1 MQSIAL
7 GLVIPRSVE
16 NYNRSLPLRLPFT
29 LRCDWTVRD
38 LGPTLQPLI
47 EDADLDGHPDVFANT
62 LDGSILGVLRADLL
76 DPDVAA
82 LADEEP
88 YRWTHFH
95 NRSQYLTNPV
105 TVALPWRAE
114 KTVLF
119 ASADGNLDVFDVDGQ
134 LLGSVQLPTVYLRRS
149 WFEDA
154 GGPATHPISSYLSW
168 VHKDPRQWL
177 QLTPR
182 ILATP
187 LSLPPGLFHDESW
200 PLGRLPLSP
209 LALLVAVT
217 YLPGGSNLAAGEG
230 QSAPEEDVLLAG
242 LYGLTACAL
251 VPSAISCSSMRRA
264 VETGLFFLPLELTRL
279 SDRFPAYLLSTPT
292 LGRDILHGSDNFG
305 GLSHRSFFLLSSGSG
320 LLHRL
325 SLEALLRHSLDY
337 WSEAQSADRP
347 VDPHVH
353 TLKLLSPPSEC
364 LLVDCPSASDQL
376 CCLLSEAGSG
386 LALLDLRQTPLSA
399 QHRPAGRVVWRFE
412 LPVGDGV
419 SPTAAA
425 VTFAVPTLVP
435 SEEPIVLLPDAL
447 GNIHAVFLKDGSA
460 LPGSPAPNPF
470 RNNRSDACSSV
481 LTPGVAFV
489 DDWLNRYVVFF
500 SNCGR
505 AAAVD
510 IWNNFT
516 IHDVVEEA
524 LDSAEVLSSLHAWFD
539 QRQETSHMA
548 ASGRRRRDL
557 LVAPS
562 ASVKA
567 LKGAQRISAAPPG
580 ELPEVAF
587 LLPSQEGDMQL
598 FTAFRKN
605 SSFRSML
612 FSPCVSVHASLRTLD
627 ATGLERL
634 SPIPTLTDGTVA
646 GGLLLSVR
654 ISDCLSLFPRNSP
667 KGLDL
672 ESHPSYIA
680 QILNTEGLPLVPLQ
694 TVKCLP
700 APSATAKMHHSPKL
714 QACEM
719 NFLLDLSHAPLLAA
733 PKGRVTVLIFSP
745 SGRLLVTSSAHLE
758 SIIIPVQQDT
768 SISSWLLVFSYLPIV
783 LFMDLG
789 SLLLNLQ
796 VFDSSRLEAYSEG
809 TQATPLVLLLSRGS
823 SRHEEVLAA
832 LTAHLLSPSPASTQS
847 LQCST
852 VPSTAADSSFLL
864 LCLYHS
870 ARRYQSYLD
879 SFLKRSSVKRSL
891 LAVDMAAELSASLQ
905 SRPDT
910 PAEALNCRVDR
921 LIQEFRERV
930 TSSRRQVTGLDYAI
944 IVDDISSLLDLRM
957 TPRQIYQLVDS
968 LGSEACDLLVLG
980 CHLDEFNSEEGLLRL
995 VHLLSRRSVCVI
1007 EIKPLVNGYT
1017 TSVDGELKI
1026 SFTPR
1031 RVTEV
1036 PQPCQIFHYK
1046 AEGRVIKCYP
1056 PGSSNL
1062 IR

>member
-1 MQSIAL
+1 MATSAYRGCQAEHTADARSESQPAFNMLKLLVSFAAGFYCGAYFQDKYKISPVSEPRQILDKSTKLLPSLRLCFLIFVWACVQSIAL

-88 YRWTHFH
+88 YRWTYFH

-114 KTVLF
+114 KAVLF
-119 ASADGNLDVFDVDGQ
+119 ASADGNLDVFEVDGQ
-134 LLGSVQLPTVYLRRS
+134 LLGSAQLPTVYLRRS

-154 GGPATHPISSYLSW
+154 GGLATPPISSYISW
-168 VHKDPRQWL
+168 VYKDPRQWL

-217 YLPGGSNLAAGEG
+217 YLPGGSHFAGGASLAAGEG
-230 QSAPEEDVLLAG
+230 QSATEEEEEDVLLAG
-242 LYGLTACAL
+242 LFGLTACAL

-264 VETGLFFLPLELTRL
+264 LETGLFFLPLELTRL

-292 LGRDILHGSDNFG
+292 LGRDILHGSDGFG
-305 GLSHRSFFLLSSGSG
+305 GLSYRSFFLLSSGSG

-325 SLEALLRHSLDY
+325 SLDALLRHSLDY

-364 LLVDCPSASDQL
+364 LLVDCPSAPDQI
-376 CCLLSEAGSG
+376 CCLLSEAGRG
-386 LALLDLRQTPLSA
+386 LTLLALRQAPVSA
-399 QHRPAGRVVWRFE
+399 QHRPAAPSDRVVWRFE
-412 LPVGDGV
+412 LPVGDDA
-419 SPTAAA
+419 SPAAAAAA

-447 GNIHAVFLKDGSA
+447 GHIHAVFLKDGSP

-481 LTPGVAFV
+481 LTPGIAIV

-510 IWNNFT
+510 LRNNFT
-516 IHDVVEEA
+516 IHDVLEEA
-524 LDSAEVLSSLHAWFD
+524 LHSAEVLSSLHARFD
-539 QRQETSHMA
+539 QRQETSHVA

-562 ASVKA
+562 ASVKL

-580 ELPEVAF
+580 ELSEVAF

-598 FTAFRKN
+598 FTAFQKN

-612 FSPCVSVHASLRTLD
+612 FSPCVSVQASLRTLD
-627 ATGLERL
+627 VTGLEGL

-646 GGLLLSVR
+646 GALLLSVR
-654 ISDCLSLFPRNSP
+654 ISDCLSLLPRNSP

-680 QILNTEGLPLVPLQ
+680 QILNTEGVPLVPLQ

-700 APSATAKMHHSPKL
+700 PPSVTAKMHPGPKL
-714 QACEM
+714 PVCEM
-719 NFLLDLSHAPLLAA
+719 NVPLDLSHAPLLAT
-733 PKGRVTVLIFSP
+733 PKGRVTVLLFSP

-758 SIIIPVQQDT
+758 SISIPVQQDT

-783 LFMDLG
+783 LFVSVLFTLLDLKG
-789 SLLLNLQ
+789 N
-796 VFDSSRLEAYSEG
+796 
-809 TQATPLVLLLSRGS
+809 
-823 SRHEEVLAA
+823 
-832 LTAHLLSPSPASTQS
+832 
-847 LQCST
+847 
-852 VPSTAADSSFLL
+852 VPSSS
-864 LCLYHS
+864 
-870 ARRYQSYLD
+870 D
-879 SFLKRSSVKRSL
+879 SFL
-891 LAVDMAAELSASLQ
+891 
-905 SRPDT
+905 
-910 PAEALNCRVDR
+910 
-921 LIQEFRERV
+921 
-930 TSSRRQVTGLDYAI
+930 
-944 IVDDISSLLDLRM
+944 
-957 TPRQIYQLVDS
+957 
-968 LGSEACDLLVLG
+968 
-980 CHLDEFNSEEGLLRL
+980 
-995 VHLLSRRSVCVI
+995 
-1007 EIKPLVNGYT
+1007 
-1017 TSVDGELKI
+1017 
-1026 SFTPR
+1026 
-1031 RVTEV
+1031 
-1036 PQPCQIFHYK
+1036 
-1046 AEGRVIKCYP
+1046 
-1056 PGSSNL
+1056 
-1062 IR
+1062 

>member
-47 EDADLDGHPDVFANT
+47 EDADLDGHPDIFANT

-88 YRWTHFH
+88 YRWTYFH

-209 LALLVAVT
+209 LALLVPVT
-217 YLPGGSNLAAGEG
+217 YLPGGSNLAADEG
-230 QSAPEEDVLLAG
+230 QSAPEED
-242 LYGLTACAL
+242 
-251 VPSAISCSSMRRA
+251 
-264 VETGLFFLPLELTRL
+264 L

-305 GLSHRSFFLLSSGSG
+305 GLSYRSFFLLSSGSG

-337 WSEAQSADRP
+337 WSEAQSTDRP

-353 TLKLLSPPSEC
+353 TLKFLSPPSEC

-386 LALLDLRQTPLSA
+386 LTLLDLRQTPLSA

-412 LPVGDGV
+412 LSVGDG
-419 SPTAAA
+419 AAL
-425 VTFAVPTLVP
+425 TFAVPTLVP

-567 LKGAQRISAAPPG
+567 LKGAQRISVAPPG

-612 FSPCVSVHASLRTLD
+612 SSPCVSVHASLRTLD

-634 SPIPTLTDGTVA
+634 CPIPTLTDGTVA

-654 ISDCLSLFPRNSP
+654 ISDCLSLLPRNSP

-700 APSATAKMHHSPKL
+700 APSATAKMPHSPKL

-768 SISSWLLVFSYLPIV
+768 SISSWLLVFSYLPFV

-796 VFDSSRLEAYSEG
+796 VFDASRLEAYRES

-847 LQCST
+847 LQRSN
-852 VPSTAADSSFLL
+852 VPSVAGAADSSFLL

-891 LAVDMAAELSASLQ
+891 VAVDMAAELSASLQ

-968 LGSEACDLLVLG
+968 LESEACDLLVLG

>member
-1 MQSIAL
+1 MLKLLVSFAAGFYCGAYFQDKYKISPVSEPRQIPDKSTKLLPSLRLCFLIFVWACMQSIAL
-7 GLVIPRSVE
+7 GLVIPRPVE

-88 YRWTHFH
+88 YRWTYFH

-114 KTVLF
+114 KAVLF
-119 ASADGNLDVFDVDGQ
+119 ASADGNLDVFEVDGQ

-154 GGPATHPISSYLSW
+154 GGLATHPISSYISW
-168 VHKDPRQWL
+168 VYQDPRQWL

-217 YLPGGSNLAAGEG
+217 YLPGGSHFAGGASVDAGEW
-230 QSAPEEDVLLAG
+230 QSAPEEEEEEEEDVLLAG
-242 LYGLTACAL
+242 LFGLTACAL

-264 VETGLFFLPLELTRL
+264 LETGFFFLPLELTRL

-292 LGRDILHGSDNFG
+292 LGRDILHGSDGFG
-305 GLSHRSFFLLSSGSG
+305 GLSYRSFFLLSSGSG
-320 LLHRL
+320 LLHRF
-325 SLEALLRHSLDY
+325 SLDALLRHSLDY

-364 LLVDCPSASDQL
+364 LLVDCPSAPDQL

-386 LALLDLRQTPLSA
+386 LTLLALRQAPVSA
-399 QHRPAGRVVWRFE
+399 QHRPAAASGRVVWRFE
-412 LPVGDGV
+412 LPVGDDV
-419 SPTAAA
+419 SPAAAA
-425 VTFAVPTLVP
+425 VNFAVPTLVP
-435 SEEPIVLLPDAL
+435 SEGPIVLLPDAL
-447 GNIHAVFLKDGSA
+447 GNIHAVFLKDGSP

-481 LTPGVAFV
+481 LTPGVAIV
-489 DDWLNRYVVFF
+489 DEWLNRYVVSHDAFHPPPSAAFMSF
-500 SNCGR
+500 SR
-505 AAAVD
+505 IAVEPQLLTSG
-510 IWNNFT
+510 T
-516 IHDVVEEA
+516 I
-524 LDSAEVLSSLHAWFD
+524 SRYTTFD
-539 QRQETSHMA
+539 QRQETSHVA

-562 ASVKA
+562 ASVKL
-567 LKGAQRISAAPPG
+567 LKGAQRISAPPPG
-580 ELPEVAF
+580 ELSEVAF
-587 LLPSQEGDMQL
+587 LLLSQEGDMQL
-598 FTAFRKN
+598 FTAFQKN

-612 FSPCVSVHASLRTLD
+612 FSPCVSVQVSLRALD
-627 ATGLERL
+627 ATGLEGL
-634 SPIPTLTDGTVA
+634 SPIPTLTDETVA
-646 GGLLLSVR
+646 GALLLSVR
-654 ISDCLSLFPRNSP
+654 LSDCLSLLPRNLP

-680 QILNTEGLPLVPLQ
+680 QILNTEGVPLVPLQ

-700 APSATAKMHHSPKL
+700 VPSVTAKMHQGPKL

-719 NFLLDLSHAPLLAA
+719 NVPLDLSHAPLLAT
-733 PKGRVTVLIFSP
+733 PKGRVTVLLFSP

-758 SIIIPVQQDT
+758 SISIPVQQDT

-783 LFMDLG
+783 LFV
-789 SLLLNLQ
+789 S
-796 VFDSSRLEAYSEG
+796 
-809 TQATPLVLLLSRGS
+809 VLF
-823 SRHEEVLAA
+823 
-832 LTAHLLSPSPASTQS
+832 T
-847 LQCST
+847 
-852 VPSTAADSSFLL
+852 
-864 LCLYHS
+864 
-870 ARRYQSYLD
+870 
-879 SFLKRSSVKRSL
+879 
-891 LAVDMAAELSASLQ
+891 
-905 SRPDT
+905 
-910 PAEALNCRVDR
+910 
-921 LIQEFRERV
+921 
-930 TSSRRQVTGLDYAI
+930 
-944 IVDDISSLLDLRM
+944 LLDLKGNVPSSSDFFLLA
-957 TPRQIYQLVDS
+957 PR
-968 LGSEACDLLVLG
+968 C
-980 CHLDEFNSEEGLLRL
+980 R
-995 VHLLSRRSVCVI
+995 
-1007 EIKPLVNGYT
+1007 
-1017 TSVDGELKI
+1017 
-1026 SFTPR
+1026 
-1031 RVTEV
+1031 
-1036 PQPCQIFHYK
+1036 
-1046 AEGRVIKCYP
+1046 
-1056 PGSSNL
+1056 
-1062 IR
+1062 